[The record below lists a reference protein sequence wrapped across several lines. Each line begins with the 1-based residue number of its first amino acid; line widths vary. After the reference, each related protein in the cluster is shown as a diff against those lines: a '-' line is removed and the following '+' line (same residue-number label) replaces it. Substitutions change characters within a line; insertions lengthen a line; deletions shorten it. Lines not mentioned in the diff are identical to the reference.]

1 MRIKRLTE
9 NKIQIILDIDELVK
23 KNINIHTLAKTNFE
37 KNTFFKSM
45 LNEAEKQ
52 VGFKVK
58 DCRLLI
64 EAYST
69 SDGYVIFNLT
79 KYKNEIDTSNIKKL
93 KFKRKK
99 LDNNYKNTIYLFN
112 NFEEFCNF
120 CLYCSKSNLLDLK
133 GFSKNI
139 ALYEYKNAY
148 YLLFS
153 SINVDYPYLNL
164 FYSSISEFANL
175 TSTSLVFKSKLIEH
189 GKPIFKSNA
198 IKKGI
203 QYFVGKEEKNGV
215 ISG

>member
-1 MRIKRLTE
+1 MKIKKLTD
-9 NKIQIILDIDELVK
+9 NKIQIIIDLDELVE
-23 KNINIHTLAKTNFE
+23 KNINIHTLTKTNFE
-37 KNTFFKSM
+37 KNSFFKSM

-58 DCRLLI
+58 DCKLLI
-64 EAYST
+64 EAFST
-69 SDGYVIFNLT
+69 SEGYIVFTLT
-79 KYKNEIDTSNIKKL
+79 KYKNEIDTSNGKRL

-99 LDNNYKNTIYLFN
+99 LDNNYKNTIYIFN
-112 NFEEFCNF
+112 SFEEFCNF
-120 CLYCSKSNLLDLK
+120 CLYCSKSNLQDLK
-133 GFSKNI
+133 GFAKNI
-139 ALYEYKNAY
+139 SLYEYKNSY
-148 YLLFS
+148 YLVFS
-153 SINVDYPYLNL
+153 SIDTNYLYINL

-175 TSTSLVFKSKLIEH
+175 SSTSLVFRSKLIEH